1 MEWRINVG
9 DGSSKAL
16 APKASCFAA
25 KLWAALKESFM
36 AFIIRIRGFFLKA
49 WKLGVDDP
57 RKFVHGI
64 KAGMA
69 LTLVSLFYYMRP
81 LYDGVGGNAMW
92 AVMTVVVVFENTVG
106 ATIYKSLNRVFAT
119 SLAGFLAL
127 GVHWVASQSGRRFE
141 PVISCLAV
149 FLLASAATFSR
160 FIPTIKAKFDYGCL
174 IFILTFSMV
183 SVSGYR
189 VEQLFDV
196 ANQRMATIIIGT
208 SLVIIVT
215 MFICPIWAGQE
226 LHALIIRNM
235 DKIANSLDGSMDLY
249 FGQKE
254 EETGPDKQLGNKSLG
269 YRCVLGSK
277 ASEESFAN
285 FARWEPAHGQF
296 SFKHPWKQYLKVGAA
311 LRSCAYCIEAL
322 NGCINSENQAP
333 DAVKKHLKEACERV
347 SSTCSSIT
355 RELAKTIQTT
365 TRSPTVDFLTKEMNV
380 AVQELHNSL
389 KSLPD
394 ALKEESE
401 SESESESA
409 DCDAKSARVVP
420 LMEVIPAATFA
431 SLLIE
436 ISSRVDSVVGT
447 VKELAEM
454 CEFEVGGGSSSGKS
468 TSELETVKVLE
479 RV

>member
-16 APKASCFAA
+16 APKASGFAS
-25 KLWAALKESFM
+25 KLWVALKDFFM
-36 AFIIRIRGFFLKA
+36 AFFIRIRGFFLKA
-49 WKLGVDDP
+49 WMIGVDDP
-57 RKFVHGI
+57 RKFVHCI

-81 LYDGVGGNAMW
+81 LYEGVGGNAMW
-92 AVMTVVVVFENTVG
+92 AVMTVVVVLENTVG
-106 ATIYKSLNRVFAT
+106 ATIYKCLNRVFAT

-127 GVHWVASQSGRRFE
+127 GVHWVASQPGQRFE
-141 PVISCLAV
+141 PIITGLVV

-160 FIPTIKAKFDYGCL
+160 FIPTIKARFDYGCL
-174 IFILTFSMV
+174 IFILTFSIV
-183 SVSGYR
+183 SISGYR

-196 ANQRMATIIIGT
+196 AHQRMATIIIGT
-208 SLVIIVT
+208 SLVTIVT
-215 MFICPIWAGQE
+215 MFISPIWAGQE
-226 LHALIIRNM
+226 LHTLIIRNM

-249 FGQKE
+249 FGQNKE
-254 EETGPDKQLGNKSLG
+254 ETDPDKQLANKSLG

-285 FARWEPAHGQF
+285 FARWEPAHGRF
-296 SFKHPWKQYLKVGAA
+296 SFKHPWQQYLKIGAA
-311 LRSCAYCIEAL
+311 IRSCAYCIEAL

-333 DAVKKHLKEACERV
+333 DPVKKHLKEACERV

-355 RELAKTIQTT
+355 RELAKTIQTA
-365 TRSPTVDFLTKEMNV
+365 TRSAAVDLLAKEMSA
-380 AVQELHNSL
+380 AVQELQNSL
-389 KSLPD
+389 QSLPD
-394 ALKEESE
+394 ALKQEESE
-401 SESESESA
+401 
-409 DCDAKSARVVP
+409 DCEAKSGGIVP

-436 ISSRVDSVVGT
+436 IASRVDIAVGT

-454 CEFEVGGGSSSGKS
+454 CEFEVGGGSASEKS
-468 TSELETVKVLE
+468 AADGGIAVEMETVKVLQ